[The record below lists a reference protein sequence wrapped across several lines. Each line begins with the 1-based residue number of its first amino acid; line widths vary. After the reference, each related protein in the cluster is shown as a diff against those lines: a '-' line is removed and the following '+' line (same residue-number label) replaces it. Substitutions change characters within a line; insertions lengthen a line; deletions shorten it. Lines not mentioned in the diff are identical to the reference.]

1 MSNEYRNTVTVGIVS
16 RVSVGLITFQECQ
29 VENSRSNQKPSTEND
44 NLIKE

>member
-29 VENSRSNQKPSTEND
+29 VENRSNQKPSTEND